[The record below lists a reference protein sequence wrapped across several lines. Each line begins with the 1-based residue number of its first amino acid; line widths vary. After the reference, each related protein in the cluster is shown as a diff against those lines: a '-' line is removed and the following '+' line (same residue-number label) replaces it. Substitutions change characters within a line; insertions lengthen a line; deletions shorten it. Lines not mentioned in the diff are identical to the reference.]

1 MAGIMENKPVSGYV
15 FESLG
20 LNQGEQSRLM
30 AVRRMHASGDT
41 VSTIACGL
49 KHIERKPI
57 TMRTMVNESKF
68 CVDDHD
74 GVVFILANQDFL
86 PQKLR
91 KWLIFTV
98 LHVYQVKSIV
108 YRTGSSK
115 AFMDI
120 PVRIKVFLFYSF

>member
-1 MAGIMENKPVSGYV
+1 MENKPVSGYV
-15 FESLG
+15 LEILG
-20 LNQGEQSRLM
+20 LNEGEKSRLM
-30 AVRRMHASGDT
+30 AVRRMHASGDA

-74 GVVFILANQDFL
+74 GVVFILANQNFL
-86 PQKLR
+86 PQKLH
-91 KWLIFTV
+91 KWLISVDDTV

-108 YRTGSSK
+108 YRTVSSK

-120 PVRIKVFLFYSF
+120 PIRIKVFFFYSF

>member
-1 MAGIMENKPVSGYV
+1 MMP
-15 FESLG
+15 
-20 LNQGEQSRLM
+20 
-30 AVRRMHASGDT
+30 SGDALSS
-41 VSTIACGL
+41 VAHDL
-49 KHIERKPI
+49 KHIEHKPV

-74 GVVFILANQDFL
+74 GVVFILANQNFL

-91 KWLIFTV
+91 KWLISVDDTV

-108 YRTGSSK
+108 YRTVSSK

-120 PVRIKVFLFYSF
+120 PIRIKVFFFYSF